1 MKLGAGQQSL
11 LMSSV
16 AAGVLVAMTA
26 AHAQDAA
33 ADQQNSTQTAAGATL
48 LQRIVFGSG
57 VEKVAI
63 DTPQA
68 VTVLDQ
74 EAIDDRQPSTIADIF
89 RGVPGVTV
97 IGSDRVAGQSFNI
110 RGIGGLAAADE
121 SKIVVTVDGAVKF
134 FEQYRVGSFFS
145 EPELYKRVEV
155 LRGPASSTLYGSGA
169 LGGVINF
176 TTKDASDFL
185 EPGKPWALRVKTGYD
200 SNKEGLLG
208 SIIGAY
214 AFNDMTDVLISGNYR
229 RANDYETGNGTRILG
244 SEFNALSGLAKLT
257 HRFGDNGEQAIRL
270 SYQRWQSD
278 ADNTQYSQTGS
289 LGFGTVD
296 RDITDQTVVFSYEN
310 PASDNPYL
318 DLVFNLSLSDTN
330 VVQENASFPPIFS
343 PIFADS
349 EYGYRTWAGK
359 LENTFESRGD
369 SFENFLTIGTQLSYQ
384 ERTAQT
390 AAGALGFHPEGTDTK
405 IGFYIQD
412 EFIWNKLTIIP
423 GARIDFVKLRPDSSI
438 TGASNTD
445 EVAFSPKIA
454 ALYKITDSLSVFG
467 SIAHTERVPTLDE
480 LFSTAGPNADYP
492 GGRITSLDLNKEKSN
507 NYEIGFSVSQFDLV
521 RSGDSLQVK
530 TTGYYNDLTNLI
542 STNPNLGQATPVPYY
557 VNIDRAKIYGVE
569 VEAAY
574 DAQYVFANVA
584 LNYIHGWDTTT
595 GATLSTIPGK
605 TLDVT
610 LGGRLPDHNVS
621 FGWNA
626 LFASGMRTGATTGP
640 FGGYGVHDVF
650 LDWKPDEGQ
659 FRNTELR
666 ASVEN
671 IFDKQYQNNLA
682 GDPAKG
688 RTFKLSLAHKF

>member
-1 MKLGAGQQSL
+1 MKLGAGTQSL
-11 LMSSV
+11 FMTTV
-16 AAGVLVAMTA
+16 AAGVLIALSA
-26 AHAQDAA
+26 AQAQDTTT
-33 ADQQNSTQTAAGATL
+33 DQQASAPPTNGATL

-57 VEKVAI
+57 VDKVAI

-74 EAIDDRQPSTIADIF
+74 EAIDDRQPTTIADIF
-89 RGVPGVTV
+89 RGIPGVTV

-121 SKIVVTVDGAVKF
+121 SKIIVTVDGAVKF
-134 FEQYRVGSFFS
+134 YEQYRVGSFFS

-185 EPGKPWALRVKTGYD
+185 EPGKPWALRLKTGYD

-214 AFNDMTDVLISGNYR
+214 AFNDMTDFLLSANYR

-244 SEFNALSGLAKLT
+244 SEFEALSGLAKLT
-257 HRFGDNGEQAIRL
+257 HRFGDNGEQAVRL

-278 ADNTQYSQTGS
+278 ADNSQYSQTGS
-289 LGFGTVD
+289 LGFGTID
-296 RDITDQTVVFSYEN
+296 RDITDQTMVFSYEN
-310 PASDNPYL
+310 PAADNPYL
-318 DLVFNLSLSDTN
+318 DLVLNLSFSDTE
-330 VVQENASFPPIFS
+330 VVQKNSSFPPVS
-343 PIFADS
+343 PLFLDS

-359 LENTFESRGD
+359 LENTFETHGD
-369 SFENFLTIGTQLSYQ
+369 SFQNYLTIGTQLSYQ

-390 AAGALGFHPEGTDTK
+390 TGGALGFHPEGTDSK

-412 EFIWNKLTIIP
+412 EFIWNKLTVIP
-423 GARIDFVKLRPDSSI
+423 GARIDFVKLQPDSSI
-438 TGASNTD
+438 AGTSTTN

-480 LFSTAGPNADYP
+480 LFSSAGPNADYP
-492 GGRITSLDLNKEKSN
+492 GGRIPSLDLDKEKSN
-507 NYEIGFSVSQFDLV
+507 NFEVGFSVSRFDLV
-521 RSGDSLQVK
+521 RPGDSLQFK

-542 STNPNLGQATPVPYY
+542 TTNPNLGQATPVPYY
-557 VNIDRAKIYGVE
+557 VNIDTAKIYGVE

-574 DAQYVFANVA
+574 DAQYAFANVA
-584 LNYIHGWDTTT
+584 LNFIHGWDTTT
-595 GATLSTIPGK
+595 GATLSTIPAN

-610 LGGRLPDHNVS
+610 LGARLPDHNVS

-650 LDWKPDEGQ
+650 FDWKPDEGQ